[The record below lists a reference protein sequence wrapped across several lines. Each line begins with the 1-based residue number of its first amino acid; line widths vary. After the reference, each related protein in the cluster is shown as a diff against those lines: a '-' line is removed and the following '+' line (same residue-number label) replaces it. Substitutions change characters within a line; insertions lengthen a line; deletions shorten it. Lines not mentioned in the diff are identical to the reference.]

1 MSKIKYRTIFATLSL
16 LLLSAFLA
24 SKVAVNIDS
33 GGDREPTIAVNSDLP
48 EPPIPTSSPLKQT
61 SNDLDELYQQA
72 AAAQPDLAQFTQDIA
87 DRFGG
92 EALIPPTLKA
102 RKRSREKIAIDYGGD
117 ASRITDLARTSVIFE
132 TESQVLEALDVLRQ
146 DRKVVRIKDR
156 FQSPVN
162 GYRDVLLN
170 LLMPN
175 EHIVEIQLHLRSILD
190 VKYKY
195 GDQLYLEIR
204 SIEAAAKQEQRNLTS
219 DETRRI
225 EQLSSQAEQLYN
237 EAFAKS
243 QS

>member
-1 MSKIKYRTIFATLSL
+1 
-16 LLLSAFLA
+16 
-24 SKVAVNIDS
+24 
-33 GGDREPTIAVNSDLP
+33 
-48 EPPIPTSSPLKQT
+48 
-61 SNDLDELYQQA
+61 
-72 AAAQPDLAQFTQDIA
+72 DIA

-132 TESQVLEALDVLRQ
+132 TESQVLEALNVLRQ
-146 DRKVVRIKDR
+146 NRKVVRIKDR

-204 SIEAAAKQEQRNLTS
+204 SIEAAAKQEQRDLTS